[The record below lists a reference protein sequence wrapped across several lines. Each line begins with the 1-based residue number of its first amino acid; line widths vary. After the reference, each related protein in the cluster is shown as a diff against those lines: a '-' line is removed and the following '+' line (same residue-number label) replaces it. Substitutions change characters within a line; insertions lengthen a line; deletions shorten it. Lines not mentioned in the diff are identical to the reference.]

1 MTVGS
6 SGFHGQHG
14 HADSYHHGFSW
25 HSSAPACIRG
35 AANTQLLDMS
45 LAAAPCSRDS
55 PLCKLLQGRTERAP
69 VPLGSWPQK
78 HTKKEINISL
88 GKATDGSD
96 HIHNNG
102 TLMVSNCKPHLLRE
116 KDTACVVFGFI
127 YTLWPQNSSAQILCS
142 HPAKAAQTPSH
153 VLVLRPRVVLLLEA
167 QRSTPHLTPCYIRTV
182 TLEIVIIEKK
192 KQPVLSFLV
201 NYLFYGS
208 YNKTTK

>member
-55 PLCKLLQGRTERAP
+55 PLCKLLQGRTERAT

-78 HTKKEINISL
+78 KKKKEINISL

-142 HPAKAAQTPSH
+142 HPAKAAQTPFPC
-153 VLVLRPRVVLLLEA
+153 PRAEAMRCIAAGGTEVNSPSDSLLHQNCDIGNSYHWKKE
-167 QRSTPHLTPCYIRTV
+167 TTCFKFPCKLLI
-182 TLEIVIIEKK
+182 LWIL
-192 KQPVLSFLV
+192 Q
-201 NYLFYGS
+201 
-208 YNKTTK
+208 